1 MSIKHNR
8 KEVNPIS
15 PNTENAFKNQTREK
29 NLTMVLTDASSSGI
43 MSSIALLTAL
53 WYCKRKAND

>member
-1 MSIKHNR
+1 M
-8 KEVNPIS
+8 NPIS